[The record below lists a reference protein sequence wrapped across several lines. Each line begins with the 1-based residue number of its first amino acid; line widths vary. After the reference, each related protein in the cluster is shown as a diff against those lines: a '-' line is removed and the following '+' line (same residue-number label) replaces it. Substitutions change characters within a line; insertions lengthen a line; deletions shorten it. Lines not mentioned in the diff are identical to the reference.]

1 MNFRSRKAVVI
12 KPLAQAAILFSL
24 LGMAWQASAQTRID
38 DAWVRAT
45 VPGQQSTGAFL
56 KITSSTDSKL
66 VSVQSP
72 VARTVQMHHSTMQ
85 NEVMRM
91 DPVESVALPVG
102 KTVVFDPDSYHVM
115 LIGVYAQVKEGD
127 KVPLTLT
134 VEGVNGKKETITVEA
149 SARALNSSDSG
160 KMN

>member
-1 MNFRSRKAVVI
+1 MNFRSRKTVVI

>member
-1 MNFRSRKAVVI
+1 MNFRSRKTVVI

-127 KVPLTLT
+127 KVPLILT

>member
-1 MNFRSRKAVVI
+1 MNFRCRKTVVI

-24 LGMAWQASAQTRID
+24 LGMAWQASAQTKID

>member
-1 MNFRSRKAVVI
+1 MNFRSRKTVVI

-91 DPVESVALPVG
+91 DPVDSVALPAG

-134 VEGVNGKKETITVEA
+134 VEGANGKTETITVEA